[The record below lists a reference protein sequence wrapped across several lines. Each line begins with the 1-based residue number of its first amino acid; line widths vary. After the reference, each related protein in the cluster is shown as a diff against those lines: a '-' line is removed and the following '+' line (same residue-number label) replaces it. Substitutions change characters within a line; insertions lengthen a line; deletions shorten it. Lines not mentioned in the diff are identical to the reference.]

1 MYCRTKFANVIDV
14 GVGDFRD
21 VYHAGGTIRQ
31 RDERAEL
38 AQTLDLAFHNCSNC
52 KIHMFVLFSH
62 FILFKTHKRRV

>member
-1 MYCRTKFANVIDV
+1 MIANVIDV